1 MSITRKLLLLL
12 LLSPSSHAAD
22 ESWLMSI
29 PYALSSEQ
37 IYKVR
42 IEQID
47 GVTVEEAVRYR
58 LSSGEHTITLSH
70 LLDVEWSPD
79 LVETPGR
86 NHRVKQFILTV
97 DADKTY
103 QLAVKID
110 LNAAAESQLDQSF
123 WTPFVYRILDNE

>member
-1 MSITRKLLLLL
+1 
-12 LLSPSSHAAD
+12 
-22 ESWLMSI
+22 MSI

-47 GVTVEEAVRYR
+47 GVTVEEAIRYR
-58 LSSGEHTITLSH
+58 LSAGEHTITLSH
-70 LLDVEWSPD
+70 LLDVEWSPN
-79 LVETPGR
+79 LVETPSR
-86 NHRVKQFILTV
+86 NHRVKEFILNV